1 MDEGKKVSQSLIVSL
16 CLTTII
22 PVLVALY
29 LIKPNIFSIGGE
41 VNAPLVIGITLII
54 IAMGVYILFRI
65 NMAINRLSNNAVLLA
80 KGDLTSLNKEP
91 IPVELKKHTD
101 VSGLSESLNLITE
114 QLIFNVDEL
123 ESKAILLERTNRALE
138 EINKTKDKFIS
149 ITSHELRAPL
159 INIKQCSS
167 MILEGSFGKI
177 DPKQNESLLM
187 IKNNSQRLIALIADL
202 LDVSK
207 LNSRQLNYSQV
218 NIQQLID
225 DALSTVSH
233 WCKSKGIKITL
244 KGLTKEMHVYA
255 DYERIRQVCTNLLS
269 NAIKYTRP
277 RGAIVITVR
286 MLKEKQMES
295 QLHEFNQQPFVEIE
309 FKDNGIGIAEDDI
322 GKIFERFVQ
331 IKNPDFIN
339 SLNSTGLGLSIVKEI
354 VEMHGGSIAVKSMV
368 EKGSIFTVSLPLS
381 EDNQPA
387 VEIGQETS

>member
-1 MDEGKKVSQSLIVSL
+1 METGKKVSQSLIISL
-16 CLTTII
+16 CLTTVI
-22 PVLVALY
+22 PILVAVY
-29 LIKPNIFSIGGE
+29 LIKPDIFFVSGK
-41 VNAPLVIGITLII
+41 VNAPLIIGITVVI
-54 IAMGVYILFRI
+54 IAMGIYIMFRI
-65 NMAINRLSNNAVLLA
+65 SQAINRLSNNATLLA
-80 KGDLTSLNKEP
+80 KGDLTAVNKAP
-91 IPVELKKHTD
+91 IPPELKKHTD
-101 VSGLSESLNLITE
+101 VSGLAESLNLITE

-149 ITSHELRAPL
+149 TMSHELRAPL

-167 MILEGSFGKI
+167 MILEGHFGKVES
-177 DPKQNESLLM
+177 KQNESLLM
-187 IKNNSQRLIALIADL
+187 IRNNSQRLITLIADL

-218 NIQQLID
+218 NIQDLLN

-233 WCKSKGIKITL
+233 WCESKGIKISL
-244 KGLTKEMHVYA
+244 RGLTKEMYVYA

-277 RGAIVITVR
+277 HGAIVISVR

-309 FKDNGIGIAEDDI
+309 VKDNGIGIAEADLL
-322 GKIFERFVQ
+322 KIFDRFVQ

-354 VEMHGGSIAVKSMV
+354 VEMHGGSIAVKSAV
-368 EKGSIFTVSLPLS
+368 EKGSTFIVSLPLS
-381 EDNQPA
+381 ENNKPEIQA
-387 VEIGQETS
+387 VD